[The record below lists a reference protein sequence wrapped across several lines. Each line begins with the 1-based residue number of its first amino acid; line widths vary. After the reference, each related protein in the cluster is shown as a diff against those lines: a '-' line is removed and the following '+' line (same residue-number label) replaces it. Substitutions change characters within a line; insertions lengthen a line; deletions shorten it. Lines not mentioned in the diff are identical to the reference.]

1 MEWDQY
7 VFYQGLG
14 LWKKFKS
21 KLTPTSPYF
30 PYQIESDEIQLT
42 KYLRTLRKE
51 STSLVYGSDS
61 ITIGE
66 NFLKFPEVIRWYVAK
81 NDTSKQVRILLAYLS
96 FLYEESLD
104 SKVFSFFK
112 GFRLFLRKYP
122 GVKTDWKDLRLVR
135 LGLRKKD
142 LTQYNL
148 IVSYFY
154 SASRFISHMRIN
166 FSIGKDFVSQ
176 TKKQNI
182 ESKES
187 KQKLDPSDAE
197 LLEVDEKKIEEYTLG
212 HNFEKI
218 ETVEEFD
225 GQWRDIDGEEDM
237 EEEEALEELNLKHM
251 IRTEDPVHT
260 TRTSES
266 GSGTHLEI
274 LDDSNQ
280 EKPFL
285 YPEWDFKQKKYKQNY
300 CSVSEEFPIATDF
313 NYTSKVLNKQNK
325 TLFSLKKKMTS
336 LLNQTRVKKRLV
348 FGSDIDLD
356 AIVDRYADIKAKK
369 SPTEAIYMNQRRD
382 VSDMVLY
389 FLVDLSLSTDSW
401 IHEKRILDV
410 ERESLM
416 IFSEC
421 LEELKIPFCIAGF
434 YSRTR
439 NHNQFIHI
447 KQLNESWTR
456 SRDRLGPISPI
467 GYTRI
472 GPSLRHTNELLK
484 NTSFRQK
491 WIILITDAR
500 PNDYD
505 QYEGKYGIEDVNKA
519 VSECLLNGI
528 LVYTLAIG
536 TEEKPTIP
544 AMMRNASYQ
553 MLFHPERLLDSL
565 QEFFRR
571 AIKAN

>member
-166 FSIGKDFVSQ
+166 FPIGKDFVSRIKQ
-176 TKKQNI
+176 QNI

-285 YPEWDFKQKKYKQNY
+285 YPEWDFKQKIYGKQFGQL
-300 CSVSEEFPIATDF
+300 CSIP
-313 NYTSKVLNKQNK
+313 
-325 TLFSLKKKMTS
+325 LKNKMT
-336 LLNQTRVKKRLV
+336 TC
-348 FGSDIDLD
+348 F
-356 AIVDRYADIKAKK
+356 
-369 SPTEAIYMNQRRD
+369 
-382 VSDMVLY
+382 
-389 FLVDLSLSTDSW
+389 W
-401 IHEKRILDV
+401 
-410 ERESLM
+410 
-416 IFSEC
+416 
-421 LEELKIPFCIAGF
+421 
-434 YSRTR
+434 
-439 NHNQFIHI
+439 
-447 KQLNESWTR
+447 
-456 SRDRLGPISPI
+456 
-467 GYTRI
+467 
-472 GPSLRHTNELLK
+472 
-484 NTSFRQK
+484 
-491 WIILITDAR
+491 
-500 PNDYD
+500 
-505 QYEGKYGIEDVNKA
+505 
-519 VSECLLNGI
+519 
-528 LVYTLAIG
+528 
-536 TEEKPTIP
+536 
-544 AMMRNASYQ
+544 
-553 MLFHPERLLDSL
+553 
-565 QEFFRR
+565 
-571 AIKAN
+571 